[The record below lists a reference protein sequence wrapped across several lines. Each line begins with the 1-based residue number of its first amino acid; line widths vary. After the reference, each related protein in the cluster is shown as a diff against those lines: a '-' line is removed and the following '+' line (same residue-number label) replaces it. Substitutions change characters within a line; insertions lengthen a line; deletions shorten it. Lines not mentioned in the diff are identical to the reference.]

1 MASKAATTAAKAIY
15 AEVAFVPK
23 GPINAGR
30 FNLIREI
37 FIGSALGVS
46 AGLVWKSWHWGEKRR
61 MAQYY
66 SELYKKEKADEDAYK
81 SELRS
86 KLQALEEELMA

>member
-1 MASKAATTAAKAIY
+1 
-15 AEVAFVPK
+15 
-23 GPINAGR
+23 
-30 FNLIREI
+30 
-37 FIGSALGVS
+37 
-46 AGLVWKSWHWGEKRR
+46 

>member
-1 MASKAATTAAKAIY
+1 MLLS
-15 AEVAFVPK
+15 
-23 GPINAGR
+23 R
-30 FNLIREI
+30 
-37 FIGSALGVS
+37 
-46 AGLVWKSWHWGEKRR
+46 GLTDHDSLLQSWHWGEKRR

-81 SELRS
+81 ADLRA